1 MFDTVL
7 VAKNLIDEA
16 LKDSGISLVSSDGYY
31 DFQTKDL
38 DNTLSCF
45 YIEENGSFLF
55 RKQELKWVE
64 PDPNNKQKW
73 NFGHMEPVGD
83 PEMIEDTR
91 TCYIDFYDFCNSED
105 ERIFITFKAHVKCGK
120 LQESISILSIERINL
135 KQEAEKH
142 KEIEEK
148 WKRIKK
154 DIRWII
160 GSAMRD
166 FRYKI
171 SRFFYPM
178 IRSIDK
184 FQEDLLS
191 KAREQEFPKQKEY
204 KDSYYD

>member
-7 VAKNLIDEA
+7 VAKNLIDEV
-16 LKDSGISLVSSDGYY
+16 LKDTAITLESSDGYY

-38 DNTLSCF
+38 DNALSCF

-55 RKQELKWVE
+55 KKQKLKWVE
-64 PDPNNKQKW
+64 PDPNNKGKW

-91 TCYIDFYDFCNSED
+91 ACYIDFYDFSNTQK
-105 ERIFITFKAHVKCGK
+105 ERIFVTFRAHVKCGK
-120 LQESISILSIERINL
+120 LQEPISILSIERSNL
-135 KQEAEKH
+135 EQEAIQTKVFN
-142 KEIEEK
+142 EK
-148 WKRIKK
+148 WEKIRK
-154 DIRWII
+154 DKRWII
-160 GSAMRD
+160 GSAIRD

>member
-16 LKDSGISLVSSDGYY
+16 LKDTDIILESSDGYY

-38 DNTLSCF
+38 DNILSCF
-45 YIEENGSFLF
+45 YIEENGSFLLK
-55 RKQELKWVE
+55 KQEFKWIE
-64 PDPNNKQKW
+64 PDLNKKGKW
-73 NFGHMEPVGD
+73 NFGHMEPYGD

-91 TCYIDFYDFCNSED
+91 TCYIDFYDFYNSEE

-120 LQESISILSIERINL
+120 LQEPISILSIERVNL
-135 KQEAEKH
+135 KEESIKH

-148 WKRIKK
+148 WEKIRK
-154 DIRWII
+154 DKRWII
-160 GSAMRD
+160 GCAIRD

-171 SRFFYPM
+171 SRFFYPL

-184 FQEDLLS
+184 FQEDLLR
-191 KAREQEFPKQKEY
+191 KAREQEFPKPKEY